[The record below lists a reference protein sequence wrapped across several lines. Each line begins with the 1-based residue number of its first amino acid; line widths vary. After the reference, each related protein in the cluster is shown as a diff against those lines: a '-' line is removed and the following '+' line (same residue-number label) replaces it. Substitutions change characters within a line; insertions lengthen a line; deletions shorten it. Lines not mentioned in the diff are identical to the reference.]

1 MARQPPARAF
11 RQLERANDYHH
22 IGMALALFF
31 LWPISYLAIIVIAM
45 HPVVWG
51 LLALAFGTVVA
62 ALTYLRMQS
71 DPFEDNA
78 DRTQSR
84 R

>member
-1 MARQPPARAF
+1 
-11 RQLERANDYHH
+11 
-22 IGMALALFF
+22 
-31 LWPISYLAIIVIAM
+31 M

-51 LLALAFGTVVA
+51 LLALALGTVIA